1 MKGYRFRMESVLRV
15 RRLQEEQ
22 ARATMLQA
30 RLEESRA
37 RTETGRRWGLF
48 RRAADAGLPDG
59 EGSAWVAE
67 RDRQERLAMAVLA
80 SRAAEQHAVDVAATR
95 LADWEAAARDL
106 ATMERLDERQRALF
120 VQGVLAA
127 EQRELDEQATM
138 RAARDDRRR
147 AGVE

>member
-1 MKGYRFRMESVLRV
+1 
-15 RRLQEEQ
+15 
-22 ARATMLQA
+22 
-30 RLEESRA
+30 
-37 RTETGRRWGLF
+37 
-48 RRAADAGLPDG
+48 
-59 EGSAWVAE
+59 
-67 RDRQERLAMAVLA
+67 MAVLA